1 MSGFKNEMYVE
12 RGKTIGSFF
21 LHFYKQ
27 MRAKDA
33 LTFIMNTPNQ
43 FTNVELILHKRE
55 IGTNQEPIKGEEK
68 EEQKSKAKVRDE
80 VDEDGFTIV
89 KKKKK

>member
-1 MSGFKNEMYVE
+1 MSNNHDDNKGMIFEASLSISNVTRGTGLDELKKFMSGFKNEMYVE

-33 LTFIMNTPNQ
+33 LTFIMNTPN
-43 FTNVELILHKRE
+43 
-55 IGTNQEPIKGEEK
+55 
-68 EEQKSKAKVRDE
+68 
-80 VDEDGFTIV
+80 
-89 KKKKK
+89 